1 MSGVHRYSI
10 PIFFGTDDSVLV
22 EVCHSSSFSCVPL
35 LPRPLPSPYLAVCP
49 QTGLPSMSRSKQ
61 VIICKS
67 VSGRSTIKGLR
78 HHNILEVPKILST
91 ERRIYYAERESR
103 TKWVSCVKSVR
114 WTGWCEGEKGEVTR
128 LRLAKNVERWSFGV
142 SFLIQFTAWGSGG
155 WCRPSPK
162 LLGSCSRR
170 DHWNRCKLCTSSS
183 QSDSDIW
190 TMSVAEVNHEI
201 SG

>member
-1 MSGVHRYSI
+1 MRLQSYLCADLIKTHNVDDIFKSTVHRVINMSGVHRYSI

-22 EVCHSSSFSCVPL
+22 EVCHSLSFSCVPL

-61 VIICKS
+61 AIICKS

-114 WTGWCEGEKGEVTR
+114 
-128 LRLAKNVERWSFGV
+128 
-142 SFLIQFTAWGSGG
+142 
-155 WCRPSPK
+155 
-162 LLGSCSRR
+162 
-170 DHWNRCKLCTSSS
+170 
-183 QSDSDIW
+183 
-190 TMSVAEVNHEI
+190 
-201 SG
+201 